1 MSKITSQRVLN
12 IQEQRMKPVTDI
24 NNDLIIKYIS
34 GEATESEKQQLL
46 FWINANKENEDYF
59 FSIKELYEL
68 GEWNKLRKESQTNKE
83 WDKLYN
89 SIHDQKIHSKNKIIL
104 TVLKYAAVLLIGII
118 PTYWL
123 LTQNNKKALQQSDV
137 HQITKVE
144 TGKGER
150 TKIILPD
157 GTKVWI
163 NACSS
168 LSYNKNYG
176 GRFRIVHLKGEAY
189 FEVAKNAKK
198 PFIVNTMGYN
208 IKAHGTSF
216 DVSAYKEDNNVS
228 AILVEGSISFRN
240 EKSNDQQYIKPGQKI
255 MYSKLRNKVEVE
267 NVDTIT
273 YTTWRIGEYRFDN
286 LTFGEIAKRLE
297 RIYNVNFVFL
307 SGSTKNIP
315 FTGTFFSY
323 EPLDQVLNVIKI
335 NTSMKFWRE
344 KSTIYIK

>member
-1 MSKITSQRVLN
+1 M
-12 IQEQRMKPVTDI
+12 EPVTDAY
-24 NNDLIIKYIS
+24 NNLVIKYIS
-34 GEATESEKQQLL
+34 GEATDEEKQQLL
-46 FWINANKENEDYF
+46 FWIDANKENEDNF
-59 FSIKELYEL
+59 FSFKELYEL
-68 GEWNKLRKESQTNKE
+68 GRWNNLQKEAQTNKE
-83 WDKLYN
+83 WEKLYATIQN
-89 SIHDQKIHSKNKIIL
+89 QKVHSKNRIVFNVI
-104 TVLKYAAVLLIGII
+104 KYAAVLLIGII
-118 PTYWL
+118 STYWL
-123 LTQNNKKALQQSDV
+123 LNQNNRNKIQQFDL
-137 HQITKVE
+137 HQITKIE

-150 TKIILPD
+150 TKITLPD

-176 GRFRIVHLKGEAY
+176 GQFRIAHLKGEAY
-189 FEVAKNAKK
+189 FEVAKNATK
-198 PFIVNTMGYN
+198 PFIVNAMGYN

-240 EKSNDQQYIKPGQKI
+240 DKSNNQQYIKPGQKI
-255 MYSKLRNKVEVE
+255 MYSKLRNKIEVS
-267 NVDTIT
+267 NVDTVT

-307 SGSTKNIP
+307 SGNTKKIP

-323 EPLDQVLNVIKI
+323 EPLDQVLNVIKV